1 MLGERCAIARG
12 ERGPLCRGRELLCC
26 EHGHFGVNCAFG
38 SDRMRMRDRCR
49 CRCEVQSSTRS
60 REHVRGG
67 AIALRV
73 FGISTS
79 SLKTRDKRQRC
90 WTSNMTRRTS
100 NVNGT
105 YTNGDAPPP
114 STLAA
119 QIVQNQTTAAPPQNG
134 ETPSFSELLQEILN
148 NHAATPETD
157 VQVNVKL
164 ISVVAQA
171 GLGPLTDGN
180 PFTQAD
186 TLLSQAADSLAVIE
200 STIRR
205 QPEVLFASTGANGPQ
220 LLLPLLSRLLAV
232 CGRQKCED
240 LPIVRLL
247 DSTFAALGAFI
258 DLWQNAQ
265 VLRLVIEDCVNG
277 M

>member
-1 MLGERCAIARG
+1 MA
-12 ERGPLCRGRELLCC
+12 
-26 EHGHFGVNCAFG
+26 
-38 SDRMRMRDRCR
+38 
-49 CRCEVQSSTRS
+49 
-60 REHVRGG
+60 
-67 AIALRV
+67 
-73 FGISTS
+73 
-79 SLKTRDKRQRC
+79 
-90 WTSNMTRRTS
+90 RRTS

-105 YTNGDAPPP
+105 HTNGDVPPP

-119 QIVQNQTTAAPPQNG
+119 QIVQNQITAAQQRQHG
-134 ETPSFSELLQEILN
+134 EAPSFSELLQEILN

-180 PFTQAD
+180 PFTQID
-186 TLLSQAADSLAVIE
+186 TLLSQATDSLAVIE

-205 QPEVLFASTGANGPQ
+205 QPEVLFSSTGLNGPQ

-232 CGRQKCED
+232 CGRQKCDD
-240 LPIVRLL
+240 LPVVRLL
-247 DSTFAALGAFI
+247 DSTFAALSASI